1 METPQH
7 ILMAVATQ
15 SGRKTADLAVVQKMS
30 IDTLHMDG
38 TFGIVRKEE
47 KRKAKEE
54 VHGCGEGRHAAALDI
69 FHQIPPKMSTKR
81 KLSLSTPQPAKKERK
96 AIDLDTKMKIIKQY
110 EEGKKVNVIARGMKL
125 SHSTVSTILK
135 DKERIREAV
144 KGSAPMRSTVIT
156 KQRSG
161 HIHEME
167 QLLYI
172 WMEEQIQKRTPLSLF
187 TVQMKARSLFQTLKE
202 RAGEDYYSQEFVAS
216 TGWFQRFKKRFQM
229 HSGEA
234 ASADEEGT
242 CTFVDSLDKLI
253 TDEGYLAEQI
263 FNVDETG
270 LFWKRMPACTYIHK
284 EAQSMPGFKA
294 YKDRLTLLLGGNV
307 AGFKLKPFLIYHS
320 ENPRAFKNV
329 NKHTLPVYFRSQ
341 RKAWMT
347 QGLFEDWFMNCFIP
361 QVREYCLKKD
371 IPFKILM
378 LLDNAPGHPP
388 HIGDLHPDVKIV
400 FLPPNTTPLIQPMD
414 QGSIATFRANYLQTT
429 FAQAVSAMDADS
441 ELTLQDFWKRYNI
454 LMSIKNIATA
464 WEAVTTKCMN
474 GIWKNC
480 VKRYVNDFDG
490 FHSEHELETIQE
502 KIVKLAKDLSL
513 ECEMQDVKE
522 LLEEEPGEL
531 TNEELIELEE
541 ERVAEEERREAEKEE
556 EEPERKFTTE
566 GLSEAPSQHDSQ
578 TPSAELDIRYGQW
591 CIKKGIQLRLSRER
605 LRNHSSIQISRKEW
619 NGHLLWCG
627 LLVWQHLYWRQAK
640 TGQADQ
646 EGQLSPGDSPGQCI
660 GESISM
666 YLEGRRKN

>member
-1 METPQH
+1 
-7 ILMAVATQ
+7 
-15 SGRKTADLAVVQKMS
+15 
-30 IDTLHMDG
+30 
-38 TFGIVRKEE
+38 
-47 KRKAKEE
+47 
-54 VHGCGEGRHAAALDI
+54 
-69 FHQIPPKMSTKR
+69 MSTKR

-96 AIDLDTKMKIIKQY
+96 AIDLDTKMKVIKQY
-110 EEGKKVNVIARGMKL
+110 EGGKKVNAIARDTKL

-167 QLLYI
+167 KLLYI

-202 RAGEDYYSQEFVAS
+202 RAGEDDSQEFVAS

-229 HSGEA
+229 HSVRVTGEA
-234 ASADEEGT
+234 ASADEEGARK
-242 CTFVDSLDKLI
+242 FVDSLDKLI
-253 TDEGYLAEQI
+253 KDEGYLAEQI

-270 LFWKRMPACTYIHK
+270 LFWKRMPARTYIHK
-284 EAQSMPGFKA
+284 EAKSMSGFKA
-294 YKDRLTLLLGGNV
+294 YKDRLTLLLGGNI
-307 AGFKLKPFLIYHS
+307 AGFKLKPFLIYRS

-361 QVREYCLKKD
+361 QVREYCLEKD
-371 IPFKILM
+371 IPFKILL

-388 HIGDLHPDVKIV
+388 HIGDLHPDVKFV

-414 QGSIATFRANYLQTT
+414 QGSIATLKAHYLRTT
-429 FAQAVSAMDADS
+429 FAQAISAIDADS
-441 ELTLQDFWKRYNI
+441 ELTLRDFWKHYNI

-490 FHSEHELETIQE
+490 FHSEHELETIRE
-502 KIVKLAKDLSL
+502 NIVKLAKDLSL
-513 ECEMQDVKE
+513 ECEMEDVKE
-522 LLEEEPGEL
+522 LLDKESGEL

-556 EEPERKFTTE
+556 EEPERKFTTKGLSE
-566 GLSEAPSQHDSQ
+566 GLSLLNKLLNHFSAMDPNIERFARIERMAHDVFRPYREIYEEKKKHTIQTKLTMFMKEPTPVTPTAASDDDINDPQPSTS
-578 TPSAELDIRYGQW
+578 GQ
-591 CIKKGIQLRLSRER
+591 
-605 LRNHSSIQISRKEW
+605 
-619 NGHLLWCG
+619 
-627 LLVWQHLYWRQAK
+627 
-640 TGQADQ
+640 
-646 EGQLSPGDSPGQCI
+646 
-660 GESISM
+660 
-666 YLEGRRKN
+666 